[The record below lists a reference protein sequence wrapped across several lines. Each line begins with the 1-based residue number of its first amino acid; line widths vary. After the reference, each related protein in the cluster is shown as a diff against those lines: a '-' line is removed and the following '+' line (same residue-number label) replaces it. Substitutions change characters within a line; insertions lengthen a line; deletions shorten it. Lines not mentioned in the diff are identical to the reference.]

1 MESIELLNELSII
14 KKNLNEIQKGHE
26 SLQAKCERYEGKL
39 REIKRLSEEW
49 RTNGGNDIF
58 DVLRTI
64 ENEALS
70 AGEGEKDLKFDY
82 KQRELERGKAAPEG
96 AIKAMHERWR
106 ITGERKECEA
116 CGLWYIP
123 TDGCPDCTTNQK
135 EDKR

>member
-14 KKNLNEIQKGHE
+14 KKNLNEIQKGYE
-26 SLQAKCERYEGKL
+26 ALQAKCERYEGKL

-70 AGEGEKDLKFDY
+70 AGEGEND
-82 KQRELERGKAAPEG
+82 
-96 AIKAMHERWR
+96 
-106 ITGERKECEA
+106 
-116 CGLWYIP
+116 
-123 TDGCPDCTTNQK
+123 
-135 EDKR
+135 